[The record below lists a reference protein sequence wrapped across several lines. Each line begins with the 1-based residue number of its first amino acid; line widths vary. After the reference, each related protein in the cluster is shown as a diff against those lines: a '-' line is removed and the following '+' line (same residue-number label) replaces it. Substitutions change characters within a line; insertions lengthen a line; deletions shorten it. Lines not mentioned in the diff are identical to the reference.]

1 MGVKVFARSRLLICY
16 ENMNAKTS
24 ATLLGGLALYAALLP
39 ASLSAQPAPV
49 TPEIQVSDPR
59 FSGQYLPALAVEPD
73 GSFVVAWTDWS
84 SEERVIRVRLHTA
97 SGTALTEP
105 LRVSQTALTQVF
117 TGPSVAI
124 HASGNFLVTWEG
136 ADAVLGRVF
145 DASGAPRTGEIEIHR
160 YPGVGNF
167 DPFHTSVAVTP
178 DGFAVVWSGPVNDRR
193 GIFLRRYDS
202 TGSPLGSELRVDSG
216 VADSA
221 VYPEIAADA
230 AGGFVVVWEAQRDL
244 QAHVFGRLLD
254 AAGTPRSGELRLD
267 EAVEARS
274 VRPSVA
280 IAPDGSFLVGWDRS
294 GADVA
299 GRLFGADGTPRGPAA
314 RLNGPGPGLEQQV
327 RVATDPGG
335 GFVAVWSFQGS
346 NSSPGPRGRRVD
358 AAGRPSGPEW
368 RIGQQP
374 AIPSGVTAAF
384 SAAGELTAA
393 WHGIFDG
400 SPVGIFA
407 QRFRFSEFS
416 GADPCVVSGGRL
428 TCDTLRAGE
437 PSIDIPL
444 DIRPGSVPL
453 LGNLDGDLQ
462 DDPCF
467 YRDGTFFCDRD
478 HDGSAETAL
487 RFGGAPGD
495 VPLLGDV
502 NGDGRDDACLRRARR
517 FACDTAHNGGTAE
530 VQIILGLR
538 ADLPLLG
545 DVDGD
550 GDDDPCLYR
559 AGRFLCDTAHDGGA
573 AEVAVAFGTAGDTPL
588 LGDMDGDGR
597 EDFCVFGGGRFLCDT
612 AHDGGAA
619 EVEIFFGEPGAVPL
633 LGNVDG
639 F

>member
-1 MGVKVFARSRLLICY
+1 
-16 ENMNAKTS
+16 MNAKKP
-24 ATLLGGLALYAALLP
+24 ALLLGGLALCAALLP
-39 ASLSAQPAPV
+39 TTAAAQPAPI
-49 TPEIQVSDPR
+49 TPEVQVSDPR
-59 FSGQYLPALAVEPD
+59 LSGQYLPALAVEPD

-84 SEERVIRVRLHTA
+84 AEERVIRVRLYTA
-97 SGTALTEP
+97 SGTALTES

-117 TGPSVAI
+117 IGPSVAI
-124 HASGNFLVTWEG
+124 HPSGNFLVTWEG
-136 ADAVLGRVF
+136 VDAVLGRVF
-145 DASGAPRTGEIEIHR
+145 DASGAPRTDEIEIHR

-167 DPFHTSVAVTP
+167 DPFHTSVAVTAE
-178 DGFAVVWSGPVNDRR
+178 GFAVAWSGPVGDRR

-202 TGSPLGSELRVDSG
+202 TGAPLGSELRVDSG

-221 VYPEIAADA
+221 VYPEIATDA
-230 AGGFVVVWEAQRDL
+230 AGGLVVVWEARRDL

-254 AAGTPRSGELRLD
+254 AAGMPRSGELRLD

-274 VRPSVA
+274 VQPSVA
-280 IAPDGSFLVGWDRS
+280 IAPDGGFLVAWERNG
-294 GADVA
+294 DVA
-299 GRLFGADGTPRGPAA
+299 SRLFGADGTPRGPAV
-314 RLNGPGPGLEQQV
+314 RLNEPGPTQEQQI

-346 NSSPGPRGRRVD
+346 NLSPGPRGRRID
-358 AAGRPSGPEW
+358 AAGRPSGAQW
-368 RIGQQP
+368 RIGDQP
-374 AIPSGVTAAF
+374 GAPTGVTAAF
-384 SAAGELTAA
+384 SAAGEFAAA

-407 QRFRFSEFS
+407 QRFRFPEFS
-416 GADPCVVSGGRL
+416 GADPCVVSRGRL

-437 PSIDIPL
+437 ASIDLHL
-444 DIRPGSVPL
+444 DTRPGSVPL
-453 LGNLDGDLQ
+453 LGNLNGDLQ
-462 DDPCF
+462 DDPCY
-467 YRDGTFFCDRD
+467 YRAGNFFCDLD
-478 HDGSAETAL
+478 HDGRGETVVG
-487 RFGGAPGD
+487 FGGAPGD

-502 NGDGRDDACLRRARR
+502 NGDGRDDACLRQARR
-517 FACDTAHNGGTAE
+517 FVCDTAHNGGTAE
-530 VQIILGLR
+530 VQILLGLKT
-538 ADLPLLG
+538 DLPLLG

-559 AGRFLCDTAHDGGA
+559 AGRFLCDTAHDGGG
-573 AEVAVAFGTAGDTPL
+573 AEVAVAFGVAGDTPL